1 MTDKTIDMTDDENIL
16 ELYHR
21 ISENKQE
28 LNDIITVKDENEN
41 ILPFDDLDL
50 QLVEKI
56 EWEPKKLGDYN
67 FNIKDN
73 NYNVNIN
80 SLISY
85 KNYSTG
91 SKPNDWTERLDSG
104 GSWSIIS
111 EDWATKNYALRQN
124 TTSGTLNE
132 ERVLSYDKADDI
144 DDFEIVVKTRFDAPE
159 SLRYRPIVGRL
170 SGSVGDENGIF
181 VRLIDKNSILLRIRE
196 NGDIIDAHE
205 VPMDLSDNIDFWVR
219 LYVIGDELKLKA
231 WLDTEDE
238 PEDWNIETKNDTI
251 MTGDYNGVGFRRIRN
266 DYFWDIFAFWVGES
280 GIDTGVKDFILN
292 SIN

>member
-1 MTDKTIDMTDDENIL
+1 MVDKTIDMTDDENIL

-21 ISENKQE
+21 ISENEQE
-28 LNDIITVKDENEN
+28 INDILTIDDGDTN
-41 ILPFDDLDL
+41 IKDLDL
-50 QLVEKI
+50 QLVEKL

-73 NYNVNIN
+73 KYNVNIN

-85 KNYSTG
+85 KNYSIG

-132 ERVLSYDKADDI
+132 ERVLSYDKTDDI

-159 SLRYRPIVGRL
+159 SPI
-170 SGSVGDENGIF
+170 
-181 VRLIDKNSILLRIRE
+181 
-196 NGDIIDAHE
+196 
-205 VPMDLSDNIDFWVR
+205 
-219 LYVIGDELKLKA
+219 
-231 WLDTEDE
+231 
-238 PEDWNIETKNDTI
+238 
-251 MTGDYNGVGFRRIRN
+251 
-266 DYFWDIFAFWVGES
+266 
-280 GIDTGVKDFILN
+280 
-292 SIN
+292 